1 MVPWLRLRAPTAG
14 AQVQSLNVELRSH
27 MLHGVANEKML
38 EGYLKKERECQLQLF
53 YKIPE
58 QMYLQFFR
66 LGHICGTEHQIG
78 AWISRCVRT
87 C

>member
-1 MVPWLRLRAPTAG
+1 M
-14 AQVQSLNVELRSH
+14 LNELRSR

-78 AWISRCVRT
+78 AWISRCVQT